1 MASSIWVPR
10 MSRPVRVR
18 GRRRQSLSM
27 LAAIKT
33 RPTAC
38 GVGAHKQYV
47 GPLINIVH
55 SILTA
60 NTSHLSC
67 TGNRHEG
74 TYDWTVKSIPGRK
87 PVERSTTRPCCLDK
101 RWLKEWS
108 VPPQEP
114 PGRRTLTRSTR
125 RSLRSIWA
133 ISCKMCSGLV
143 PPCLLIPARNP
154 EGLIEAL
161 HYKPHA
167 SSTGEIT

>member
-1 MASSIWVPR
+1 
-10 MSRPVRVR
+10 
-18 GRRRQSLSM
+18 M

-47 GPLINIVH
+47 GPLINIMH

-87 PVERSTTRPCCLDK
+87 PVERSTTRPCAWHSDGRK
-101 RWLKEWS
+101 TQWVGAYHPK
-108 VPPQEP
+108 VTQE
-114 PGRRTLTRSTR
+114 RYDTLI
-125 RSLRSIWA
+125 L
-133 ISCKMCSGLV
+133 
-143 PPCLLIPARNP
+143 
-154 EGLIEAL
+154 
-161 HYKPHA
+161 
-167 SSTGEIT
+167 

>member
-1 MASSIWVPR
+1 M
-10 MSRPVRVR
+10 R

-67 TGNRHEG
+67 TGNRHEA

-87 PVERSTTRPCCLDK
+87 PVERSTARTTRETYAYPLHPKVVAFHLGDFVQDVRHTHPVSEGGSTQTCQSRSK
-101 RWLKEWS
+101 
-108 VPPQEP
+108 
-114 PGRRTLTRSTR
+114 GRDFDGKG
-125 RSLRSIWA
+125 A
-133 ISCKMCSGLV
+133 YAAG
-143 PPCLLIPARNP
+143 
-154 EGLIEAL
+154 G
-161 HYKPHA
+161 
-167 SSTGEIT
+167 

>member
-10 MSRPVRVR
+10 MSTPVRVR

-67 TGNRHEG
+67 TGNRHEA

-87 PVERSTTRPCCLDK
+87 PVERSTARTTRETYAYPLHPKVVAFHLGDFVQDVQWVGADHPK
-101 RWLKEWS
+101 
-108 VPPQEP
+108 VTQE
-114 PGRRTLTRSTR
+114 RYDTLI
-125 RSLRSIWA
+125 L
-133 ISCKMCSGLV
+133 
-143 PPCLLIPARNP
+143 
-154 EGLIEAL
+154 
-161 HYKPHA
+161 
-167 SSTGEIT
+167 

>member
-10 MSRPVRVR
+10 ISRPVRVR

-38 GVGAHKQYV
+38 GVGAHKQFV

-67 TGNRHEG
+67 TGIRHEG

-87 PVERSTTRPCCLDK
+87 PVERSTTR
-101 RWLKEWS
+101 
-108 VPPQEP
+108 
-114 PGRRTLTRSTR
+114 T
-125 RSLRSIWA
+125 IWA
-133 ISCKMCSGLV
+133 IPCKMYSGLV

-167 SSTGEIT
+167 SSTREIT

>member
-1 MASSIWVPR
+1 
-10 MSRPVRVR
+10 
-18 GRRRQSLSM
+18 M

-67 TGNRHEG
+67 TGNRHEA

-87 PVERSTTRPCCLDK
+87 PVELSTARTTRETYAYPLHPKVVAFHLGNFVEDVQWVGADHPK
-101 RWLKEWS
+101 
-108 VPPQEP
+108 VTQE
-114 PGRRTLTRSTR
+114 RYDTLI
-125 RSLRSIWA
+125 L
-133 ISCKMCSGLV
+133 
-143 PPCLLIPARNP
+143 
-154 EGLIEAL
+154 
-161 HYKPHA
+161 
-167 SSTGEIT
+167 